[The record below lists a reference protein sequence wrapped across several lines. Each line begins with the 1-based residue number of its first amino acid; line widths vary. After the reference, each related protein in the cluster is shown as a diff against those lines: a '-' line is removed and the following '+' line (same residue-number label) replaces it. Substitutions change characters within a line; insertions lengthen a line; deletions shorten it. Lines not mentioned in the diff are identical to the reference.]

1 MDKVDVVASLGQE
14 QLLRPAWI
22 TAALAANDR
31 LKVYLSLLQAAQ
43 AHADQ
48 PTTTSLD
55 FSDEL
60 SSAGITS
67 PWLKDLA
74 ATAFRTGRLL
84 NIPELPR
91 LAAMLRDD
99 LLTMARPLNKGT
111 SEAALTERASDWCAW
126 LEALNGDTL
135 DDEQLRALT
144 SGKRGKGDSFHILV
158 MDLHKTLNHMAA
170 ELSDDVVDGAH
181 VWQLAKQDRPRVA
194 AFMRGLNRTRPLKLD
209 HPGLDTAATRDGER
223 LLLQNDIGTNDAHV
237 LVIQVQDL
245 RITLT
250 YSDLHRQRFGFFQNM
265 LGEIGAQ
272 WSMPEAR
279 TSSGLNAGKAFFV
292 GTATFDSKDEE
303 SLHRALEG
311 IGSRIV
317 FLIDW
322 NRARKRLVQFVSK
335 ASAVAILSETARR
348 EAGHMAWLVAGAE
361 RLIYGAMQAL
371 GSDYFHI
378 GDRLDQVLGAAPAEE
393 FLIEALSLA
402 SQSTQQ
408 GHSTA
413 LIGDETR
420 LLLVRHLQRRRDEFD
435 LLSEH
440 AAYCHA
446 LAEGLRDALAHGHHL
461 KRKAADKLA
470 ERAKEWEHQ
479 ADLMVMRSRSRAE
492 LQPRWRPFTGL
503 IERADDVAD
512 YLEEATFLLSLI
524 AEGGH
529 EGWKGEVQ
537 EAMLR
542 LTDEVLNATQD
553 HVKALAIAGTLND
566 QSTAEDHEEFVA
578 ALWRVLNAERRCDL
592 LLRDVRRAL
601 MRHVSDAI
609 TLNLGTEFALAL
621 ERSTDALL
629 ATGFGLRKLAFSR
642 MGGSL

>member
-31 LKVYLSLLQAAQ
+31 LKVYLTLLQAAQ

-48 PTTTSLD
+48 PTTAPLD
-55 FSDEL
+55 LAREL
-60 SSAGITS
+60 SSTGINS
-67 PWLKDLA
+67 AWLKDLP
-74 ATAFRTGRLL
+74 ATAYRTGRLV
-84 NIPELPR
+84 NIPEFLR
-91 LAAMLRDD
+91 LAALLRDD
-99 LLTMARPLNKGT
+99 LLTMARPFTEGT
-111 SEAALTERASDWCAW
+111 GEVELTLRASHWCAW
-126 LEALNGDTL
+126 LEALGDATL
-135 DDEQLRALT
+135 DDEQLQALT

-158 MDLHKTLNHMAA
+158 MDLHKSLNRMAA
-170 ELSDDVVDGAH
+170 ELSDDIVDGAH
-181 VWQLAKQDRPRVA
+181 VWQLADKDRPRVA

-209 HPGLDTAATRDGER
+209 HPGLDTAATRDGKR

-245 RITLT
+245 VITLT
-250 YSDLHRQRFGFFQNM
+250 YSDLHRQRFGFFQTL

-272 WSMPEAR
+272 WSTPEAR

-292 GTATFDSKDEE
+292 GTATFECADEE
-303 SLHRALEG
+303 SLQHALES

-322 NRARKRLVQFVSK
+322 NRARKRLVHFVSK
-335 ASAVAILSETARR
+335 GSAVSILSETARR
-348 EAGHMAWLVAGAE
+348 EAGHMAWLVAGGE
-361 RLIYGAMQAL
+361 GLIYGAMQAL

-378 GDRLDQVLGAAPAEE
+378 GDRLDQVLGAVPAQE
-393 FLIEALSLA
+393 FLVEALTLA

-413 LIGDETR
+413 LIADETR

-446 LAEGLRDALAHGHHL
+446 LAEGLRDALAHGYHL
-461 KRKAADKLA
+461 KPKAANKLA
-470 ERAKEWEHQ
+470 ERAKTWEHH

-492 LQPRWRPFTGL
+492 VQPRWRPFTGL

-529 EGWKGEVQ
+529 EGWKGKVQ
-537 EAMLR
+537 QAMQR
-542 LTDEVLNATQD
+542 LADEVLNATQD

-566 QSTAEDHEEFVA
+566 RSTAEDHEEFVA
-578 ALWRVLNAERRCDL
+578 ALWRVLSAERRCDI
-592 LLRDVRRAL
+592 LLREVRRTL
-601 MRHVSDAI
+601 MLHVSDAV

-629 ATGFGLRKLAFSR
+629 STGFGLRKLAFSR